1 MGWIPAIA
9 GAAAA
14 AAASAAQS
22 QCRYCGRQLD
32 LYTRYCPECGNE
44 VPRSSERAIIA
55 MGALLVVSVICV
67 FIPIFLLFYLNH

>member
-14 AAASAAQS
+14 AATQS

-32 LYTRYCPECGNE
+32 LYARYCPECGNE
-44 VPRSSERAIIA
+44 VPRSSERAISA
-55 MGALLVVSVICV
+55 MGALLVGSGICA
-67 FIPIFLLFYLNH
+67 FILIFLMFYLNH